1 MPTARILP
9 LARPAAWVPFA
20 FGAASIGSLLLYFY
34 GLASMTVGALWLLV
48 PSLPGLAVFLYWA
61 SRRRE
66 TELRERVMAGIW
78 AGALATLF
86 YDVVRVPISA
96 SGVPVFKAISYFG
109 TVLLGQT
116 SPTLASEVVGW
127 GYHLSN
133 GIGFG
138 LMYAVFVA
146 RPRLWSAVAWG
157 VTLEV
162 AMLLTPYAEVFGYR
176 LTGQFIAISLGA
188 HVVYGA
194 SLWAGLRVWERT
206 QADPHRMRKLLTLA
220 LLPPLGIGTVA
231 WDFHDRHVASI
242 PPSPPAYVGEHLYV
256 TWNALEPDRIATLWV
271 LQRFVDPE
279 ARFHF
284 VEPFSH
290 TTLGRQVDMPEA
302 EIRRSGTRAA
312 TEVLVEEQNL
322 LGDGKLEKL
331 AEMTHLY
338 EISRWQLPSRP
349 AAFQLGRDLAAAM
362 GECPPNDV
370 HPCVERGFA
379 FLDGWYEER

>member
-1 MPTARILP
+1 MQNGGILP
-9 LARPAAWVPFA
+9 LARPAAWIPFA

-34 GLASMTVGALWLLV
+34 GLSSMSTGTLWLLA
-48 PSLPGLAVFLYWA
+48 PSLPGLVVFLYWA
-61 SRRRE
+61 TRRQE
-66 TELRERVMAGIW
+66 TVLRERVMAGIW
-78 AGALATLF
+78 AGALATLL

-138 LMYAVFVA
+138 LMYAAFVA
-146 RPRLWSAVAWG
+146 TPRLWSAVAWG

-176 LTGQFIAISLGA
+176 LSPQFVAISLGA

-194 SLWAGLRVWERT
+194 SLWAGLRVWERRQT
-206 QADPHRMRKLLTLA
+206 DPHRMRKLLTLA

-231 WDFHDRHVASI
+231 WDFHGRHVASI

-256 TWNALEPDRIATLWV
+256 TWNALEVDRIATIWA

-290 TTLGRQVDMPEA
+290 TTLGKQLDMPEA
-302 EIRRSGTRAA
+302 EIRRSGTNSA
-312 TEVLVEEQNL
+312 TEVLLAEQDL
-322 LGDGKLEKL
+322 LGDEKLKKL

-338 EISRWQLPSRP
+338 EISRWRLPSRP
-349 AAFQLGRDLAAAM
+349 EAFQLGRDLAAAM

-370 HPCVERGFA
+370 HSCVERGLR
-379 FLDGWYEER
+379 FLDSWYEEP